1 MIETPKIVT
10 LKPQTTAKIYQVIPC
25 SQIQQEMGKAL
36 GELKA
41 AILAQGIAV
50 TGPWFTHHLQPPG
63 ENFNF
68 EIGFP
73 VAAVVKASG
82 RVQPGEW
89 PAMSVARTVYHGGYQ
104 GLGGAWGEFMEWI
117 EKNDHNVTDEIWER
131 YLLGPE
137 SGSDATAWETE
148 LNRLLIEKRTNGN
161 VNPVE

>member
-1 MIETPKIVT
+1 MIETPRIVA
-10 LKPQTTAKIYQVIPC
+10 LKSQTTANIYQLVPR

-36 GELKA
+36 GELEA
-41 AILAQGIAV
+41 TIQAQNIAV

-63 ENFNF
+63 EYFNF
-68 EIGFP
+68 EVGFP

-89 PAMSVARTVYHGGYQ
+89 PAMSVVRTVYHGGYQ

-117 EKNDHNVTDEIWER
+117 KKNDHNVTNEIWER

-148 LNRLLIEKRTNGN
+148 LNRPLIEKRTNGN